1 MEDNK
6 PKKLIRVDM
15 HVHTKYSPDSS
26 NDLDDI
32 LSGLNS
38 AKLDKI
44 FITDHNT
51 IKGAI
56 KLSRQFPQKILV
68 GEEVNTDCGE
78 IILYFVKEEVP
89 PGLNLIETIKIA
101 RDQNCLISV
110 PHPLDRFRSSAIG
123 LSNLN
128 RILDL
133 IDGVEI
139 FNSRCLWPGDNSRAL
154 KIALKNK
161 LLFTAGSDAH
171 VRREIGRAGII
182 CEDFYDAPSLK
193 LSLINAR
200 YFGTLSHPA
209 IHLCSTVVKAKKDF
223 T

>member
-1 MEDNK
+1 MEDNQH
-6 PKKLIRVDM
+6 KKLIRVDM
-15 HVHTKYSPDSS
+15 HVHTKYSRDSS

-32 LSGLNS
+32 LSAVNS
-38 AKLDKI
+38 GKLDKI

-51 IKGAI
+51 IKGAV

-78 IILYFVKEEVP
+78 IILYFVREEIP
-89 PGLNLIETIKIA
+89 SGLDLIETIKIA
-101 RDQNCLISV
+101 REQNCLISV

-123 LSNLN
+123 PDNLN
-128 RILDL
+128 RILNL
-133 IDGVEI
+133 IDGIEI
-139 FNSRCLWPGDNSRAL
+139 FNSRCLWAGDNARAL
-154 KIALKNK
+154 TIAQKNK

-182 CEDFYDAPSLK
+182 CEDFYDTPSLK
-193 LSLINAR
+193 LSLINAS
-200 YFGTLSHPA
+200 YFGILSHPA
-209 IHLCSTVVKAKKDF
+209 IHLYSTVIKAKKDI